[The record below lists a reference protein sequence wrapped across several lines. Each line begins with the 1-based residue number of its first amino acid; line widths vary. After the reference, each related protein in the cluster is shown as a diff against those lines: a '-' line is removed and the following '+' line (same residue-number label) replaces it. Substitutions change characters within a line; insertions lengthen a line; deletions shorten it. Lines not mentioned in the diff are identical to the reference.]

1 MRSVTRIAA
10 VLAILVCCGWGCSGS
25 KSAMR
30 EIPTSLLTLPV
41 LKNHVTRVAIL
52 LTHTPQTAIGREA
65 GALYLTQL
73 IGVMRKED
81 RRLQL
86 VTAQDPEL
94 PAFFAD
100 MTRPGAQ
107 MPDAFTLA
115 AAARSAGYQAWASA
129 RIESIRTREERTGFL
144 WFRRTKHFVF
154 FDLTLALY
162 DAFSGAKLS
171 DQVIESSTKISA
183 EEFEAF
189 QAGSW
194 ADLEDLQEA
203 ITDLSE
209 DLGEKVAKILKHRRW
224 CAAVVKV
231 QDDRVFLAS
240 GSWSGIRVGDR
251 LAVLDGRRT
260 IQDKSGEKFIVPG
273 FEVGQIEIV
282 HVADEMSEAK
292 VLDLQ
297 GGSSTIQGGDIAVPI
312 K

>member
-1 MRSVTRIAA
+1 MRSATRIAA
-10 VLAILVCCGWGCSGS
+10 VLILLVCFAWGCSGS
-25 KSAMR
+25 RPA
-30 EIPTSLLTLPV
+30 EQDIPASLLTLPV
-41 LKNHVTRVAIL
+41 LKNHVTRVAVL

-73 IGVMRKED
+73 IGSMRKED

-94 PAFFAD
+94 PAFFVD

-115 AAARSAGYQAWASA
+115 AAARSAGYQAWATA
-129 RIESIRTREERTGFL
+129 RIESLRTHDERTGIL

-171 DQVIESSTKISA
+171 DQVIESSTKISDEA
-183 EEFEAF
+183 SEAF
-189 QAGSW
+189 QAGAWSE
-194 ADLEDLQEA
+194 LEDLQES
-203 ITDLSE
+203 IIDLSE
-209 DLGEKVAKILKHRRW
+209 DLGEKAAKALENRRW

-231 QDDRVFLAS
+231 QEDRVFLAS
-240 GSWSGIRVGDR
+240 GSRAGIRVGDR
-251 LAVLDGRRT
+251 LAVLDGQRT
-260 IQDKSGEKFIVPG
+260 MQDRSGEKFIVPG
-273 FEVGQIEIV
+273 FEVGRIEIV

-297 GGSSTIQGGDIAVPI
+297 GGSSRIQSGDMAVPI